1 VSGFSAWLT
10 PRELEAMA
18 MYPWF
23 VEAVPDKSYK
33 LLSVETPMPQL
44 SGDGEGVII
53 GLLDAGGV
61 PSIPEAEGMPPPPAK
76 WKGRCDHSKACNNN
90 LIGPRSFVDTNR
102 SQGTVMSSASGG
114 SMHRVPSPGVVDYAT
129 AFAVAPK
136 AHLAIY
142 RVCDEV
148 VCDPK
153 AVAAGMDAAVDDS
166 MDVVTLLIGND
177 EDNTVFR
184 DEDAVSVPSYEAVAR
199 GVLVCA
205 PAGSSGPDMYRVESD
220 APWLLTV
227 AASDTDRRAVTNVE
241 LGNGILKPDVSAPGL
256 MSTTESLPHGVV
268 KGSDANLKKAASV
281 AAAHVSGVAAMIKK
295 AHPEWSPPV
304 IKSALV
310 TTALPVRTVDAL
322 TGDHAGSYFVVA
334 CESHGPRT
342 RLRPRRRGL
351 HPVPLR
357 HEARR

>member
-177 EDNTVFR
+177 ED
-184 DEDAVSVPSYEAVAR
+184 
-199 GVLVCA
+199 
-205 PAGSSGPDMYRVESD
+205 
-220 APWLLTV
+220 
-227 AASDTDRRAVTNVE
+227 
-241 LGNGILKPDVSAPGL
+241 K
-256 MSTTESLPHGVV
+256 HGV
-268 KGSDANLKKAASV
+268 
-281 AAAHVSGVAAMIKK
+281 
-295 AHPEWSPPV
+295 
-304 IKSALV
+304 
-310 TTALPVRTVDAL
+310 
-322 TGDHAGSYFVVA
+322 
-334 CESHGPRT
+334 
-342 RLRPRRRGL
+342 PRRRRRFRRTRPSPGACWS
-351 HPVPLR
+351 
-357 HEARR
+357 ARLPGAAGQTCTGWRATCWIDSNGRPTVRDSVSDPFDLAP